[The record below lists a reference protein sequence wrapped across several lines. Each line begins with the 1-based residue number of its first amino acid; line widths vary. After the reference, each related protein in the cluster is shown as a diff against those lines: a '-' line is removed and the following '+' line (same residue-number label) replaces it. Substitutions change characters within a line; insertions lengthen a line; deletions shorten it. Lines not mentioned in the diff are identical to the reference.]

1 MRNIIIIIFSSYLL
15 GQELYDPY
23 TVHHMNIDFYDANY
37 DSILEAR
44 WYADDKSYLL
54 ADITFNGIIYDSVG
68 VRYKGNSSFVEA
80 NESNNPKVPFNID
93 VEFVHDDQ
101 NVMGYEK
108 LKLSNSI
115 FDPTFV
121 RETIGYLSSGFYLP
135 TPQAGYVNVSIYG

>member
-1 MRNIIIIIFSSYLL
+1 
-15 GQELYDPY
+15 
-23 TVHHMNIDFYDANY
+23 MNIEFYDSNY

-54 ADITFNGIIYDSVG
+54 ADITVNGVIYDSVG

-80 NESNNPKVPFNID
+80 NESNNPKVPLNID
-93 VEFVHDDQ
+93 VEFVHDDK
-101 NVMGYEK
+101 NIMGFEK
-108 LKLSNSI
+108 LKLSNSL

-135 TPQAGYVNVSIYG
+135 TPQAGYMYVSIYGEDLGLYVNNSSFIGS